1 MSILHSILHR
11 LNSSCSRQATV
22 NKLSSSAFD
31 FTTSTSTSSRKNFG
45 RRMSDHLDRTA
56 HNFRQ
61 PGISNATVTELKE
74 VSPSVKF
81 LTLKVANPN
90 FHFKAGQWVDFF
102 ISGVRTVGG
111 YSMCTSPKLLR
122 TDSQLGLVIKYSEYA
137 PAFWVHTKCEVG
149 DVVGVRVGGDQ
160 INYDPSP
167 GDPSWDVLLL
177 AGGIGINPMYSILQQ
192 VRDLH
197 QERMNDPT
205 AYKPGKVEL
214 LYSASSMKELIF
226 KESIEAIASGAEDI
240 NCHFFVTKEKITPST
255 HISDKRID
263 SEAIATAI
271 QRLDKENLR
280 CFICGPPPMIADI
293 ETHLEECGIRE
304 DQIHCEKWW

>member
-22 NKLSSSAFD
+22 SVNKLSSSAFD
-31 FTTSTSTSSRKNFG
+31 FFTTSSRKTFC

-74 VSPSVKF
+74 VSPSVKY

-102 ISGVRTVGG
+102 ISGVRIVGG

-137 PAFWVHTKCEVG
+137 PAFWVHTKCKVG

-160 INYDPSP
+160 INYDPTP

-197 QERMNDPT
+197 QERMNDPM

-280 CFICGPPPMIADI
+280 CFICGPPPMIADM
-293 ETHLEECGIRE
+293 ETHLEECGIRQ

>member
-22 NKLSSSAFD
+22 SVNKLSSSAFD
-31 FTTSTSTSSRKNFG
+31 FFTTSSRKTFC

-74 VSPSVKF
+74 VSPSVKY

-102 ISGVRTVGG
+102 ISGVRIVGG

-137 PAFWVHTKCEVG
+137 PAFWVHTK
-149 DVVGVRVGGDQ
+149 
-160 INYDPSP
+160 
-167 GDPSWDVLLL
+167 
-177 AGGIGINPMYSILQQ
+177 Q

-197 QERMNDPT
+197 QERMNDPM

-280 CFICGPPPMIADI
+280 CFICGPPPMIADM
-293 ETHLEECGIRE
+293 ETHLEECGIRQ